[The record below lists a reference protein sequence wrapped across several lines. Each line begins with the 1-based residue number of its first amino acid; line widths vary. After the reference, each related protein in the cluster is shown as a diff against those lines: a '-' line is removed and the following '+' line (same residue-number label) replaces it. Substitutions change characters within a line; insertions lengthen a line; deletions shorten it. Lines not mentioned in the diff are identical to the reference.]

1 MLRRLYDWVMN
12 LAAHRNA
19 SAVLGTVSFVE
30 SSIFPIPVDV
40 MIVPMVLAKRG
51 RAWLVGAVATVASVA
66 GGLAG
71 YAIGLFLFEA
81 VGQPL
86 LDFYGYGDRFA
97 QFQDLYR
104 EWGAWIV
111 VAGAMTPI
119 PYKVVTIA
127 SGVVAMDVVVFTVAS
142 LLSRGVRFFGLAAMI
157 YLFGPSIRDLLERRF
172 GLVMSATF
180 ALMIAGFFAIK
191 MFE

>member
-1 MLRRLYDWVMN
+1 MLRWLYDWMLD
-12 LAAHRNA
+12 LASRRQALQA
-19 SAVLGTVSFVE
+19 LGVLGFLE

-51 RAWLVGAVATVASVA
+51 RAWMVGAVATVASVA

-71 YAIGLFLFEA
+71 FGIGLFLFEA

-86 LDFYGYGDRFA
+86 LDFYGYGDRFT

-142 LLSRGVRFFGLAAMI
+142 ILSRGVRFFGLAGMI

>member
-1 MLRRLYDWVMN
+1 MLRWLYDWMLD
-12 LAAHRNA
+12 LASRRQALQA
-19 SAVLGTVSFVE
+19 LGVLGFLE

-51 RAWLVGAVATVASVA
+51 RAWLVGAVATVSSVA

-71 YAIGLFLFEA
+71 FAIGLFLFET

-97 QFQDLYR
+97 EFQDLYR

-142 LLSRGVRFFGLAAMI
+142 LLSRGIRFFGLAAMI

>member
-1 MLRRLYDWVMN
+1 MLRWLYDWMLD
-12 LAAHRNA
+12 LASRRQALQA
-19 SAVLGTVSFVE
+19 LGVLGFLE

>member
-1 MLRRLYDWVMN
+1 MLRWLYDWMLD
-12 LAAHRNA
+12 LASRRQALKA
-19 SAVLGTVSFVE
+19 LGVLGFLE

-51 RAWLVGAVATVASVA
+51 RAWMVGAVATVASVA

-71 YAIGLFLFEA
+71 FGIGLFLFEA

-142 LLSRGVRFFGLAAMI
+142 ILSRGVRFFGLAAMI